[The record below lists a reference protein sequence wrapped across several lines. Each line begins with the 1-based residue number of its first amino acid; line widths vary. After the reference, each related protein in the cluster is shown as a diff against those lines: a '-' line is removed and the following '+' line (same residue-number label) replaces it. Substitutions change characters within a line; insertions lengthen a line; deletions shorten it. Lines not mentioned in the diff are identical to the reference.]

1 MMANTTDDTD
11 SSQTEGL
18 RILNSLLNAHPSI
31 EFIRC
36 QWVDFTATIRTRLI
50 TVRQARRLAAQ
61 QPSISVASPIAKAF
75 LIDGSFNVVS
85 MNEKDSLILD
95 WSSLVVCHYQPRH
108 AALMCFIDEG
118 GRGFGCCPRSLLKK
132 VEREAEEQH
141 GVTFLVGVEVEF
153 YLTASADST
162 APVKG
167 IDSYCSTASLR
178 TPYLAVL
185 EDSVR
190 ALERANIP
198 VWTFHTEL
206 VAGLFEISTDP
217 MTPLRAADALVYIH
231 EAIKSSA
238 VKYGLHATMHPKPFD
253 DTHGVGQHMHI
264 SLSSNAKDDSFLAGV
279 LDSVPAIAAISMPN
293 FDSYLR
299 WDFAGGDWVHWAVES
314 RRSCIR
320 KIRQAYWE
328 FRFVDGTANNYLVLA
343 AILGVGMAAWAKG
356 LELTMKP
363 VSGESEFDERS
374 REELGITKPVP
385 RGLKDAIE
393 ALKHDQAVRTVLGDE
408 LWQHFIQ
415 YKEKEEQRLREIDLP
430 KRRRMVMEIF

>member
-1 MMANTTDDTD
+1 MAN
-11 SSQTEGL
+11 
-18 RILNSLLNAHPSI
+18 
-31 EFIRC
+31 
-36 QWVDFTATIRTRLI
+36 
-50 TVRQARRLAAQ
+50 
-61 QPSISVASPIAKAF
+61 AF
-75 LIDGSFNVVS
+75 LIDGSFHVVS

-108 AALMCFIDEG
+108 AAVMCFIDQA

-132 VEREAEEQH
+132 VEREAEEEH
-141 GVTFLVGVEVEF
+141 GMTFSVGVEVEF
-153 YLTASADST
+153 YLTTSADST
-162 APVKG
+162 TPIKG
-167 IDSYCSTASLR
+167 IDSYCSTAALR
-178 TPYLAVL
+178 TSYLAVL

-190 ALERANIP
+190 ALELANIP

-231 EAIKSSA
+231 EAIKSAA
-238 VKYGLHATMHPKPFD
+238 VKHGLHATMHPKPFD

-314 RRSCIR
+314 RRCCIR

-328 FRFVDGTANNYLVLA
+328 FRFDGTANNYLALA
-343 AILGVGMAAWAKG
+343 TILGVGMAAWAKG

-363 VSGESEFDERS
+363 VLGESDFDEKS

-393 ALKHDQAVRTVLGDE
+393 ALKHDQAMRTVLGAE
-408 LWQHFIQ
+408 LWERFIQ
-415 YKEKEEQRLREIDLP
+415 YKEKEEQRLGEFDLP
-430 KRRRMVMEIF
+430 KRRRITMAIF